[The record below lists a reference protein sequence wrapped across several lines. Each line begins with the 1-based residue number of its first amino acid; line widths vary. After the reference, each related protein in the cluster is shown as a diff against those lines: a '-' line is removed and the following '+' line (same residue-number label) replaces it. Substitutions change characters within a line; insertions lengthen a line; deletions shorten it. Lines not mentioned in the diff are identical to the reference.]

1 MVRHKKDN
9 FQRGSSSKKPGS
21 YRPPPTRRDE
31 NGLETKRPQYKAAC
45 WDLGHCDP
53 KRCSGKK
60 LIRLGLMRELHIG
73 QRFPGVVITPNGK
86 TVVSRSDKELVEQ
99 FGAAVVEASWNRIDE
114 VPFGR
119 IGGKCE
125 RLLPYL
131 VAANQTNY
139 GKPYRLNCVEA
150 LAAAFFI
157 CGYPEWAESI
167 LEPFSYGESFLEIN
181 EECLRKYMA
190 CETAEEVKKAEED
203 YLKQIEKEWNDQ
215 RGRPS
220 ERQTDGL
227 LEEDEKSDGNVEE
240 GEDGEEEERDSYG
253 MPPESDDEE
262 EMAELRRR
270 VLQSKPFAKKEETA
284 EQDEDEEEDPDAK
297 KAPERIARP
306 VQLALHTKA
315 EVSDVGDEASDSDGG
330 DGLDDDFDNLMKAGP
345 LTDRTGITAKERAR
359 ALEKGAS
366 ATYARGKP
374 GTISLK

>member
-9 FQRGSSSKKPGS
+9 FQRGSSSKKPS
-21 YRPPPTRRDE
+21 HRPPPTRRDE

-86 TVVSRSDKELVEQ
+86 TVVSKADKELIEQ

-150 LAAAFFI
+150 LASAFFI
-157 CGYPEWAESI
+157 CGHPEWAEAI

-181 EECLRKYMA
+181 EECLGKYMA
-190 CETAEEVKKAEED
+190 CETAEEVKQAEED

-215 RGRPS
+215 RGRPTEGQS
-220 ERQTDGL
+220 DGL
-227 LEEDEKSDGNVEE
+227 LEEDEKSDGHV
-240 GEDGEEEERDSYG
+240 EDGEEEEEERDPYG

-270 VLQSKPFAKKEETA
+270 VLQSKPFAKKEEA
-284 EQDEDEEEDPDAK
+284 DEQEEDEEEHLDAK

-306 VQLALHTKA
+306 VQPAPPTKA
-315 EVSDVGDEASDSDGG
+315 EMSDEDDEASGSEAG

-359 ALEKGAS
+359 ALEKGVS
-366 ATYARGKP
+366 ATYSRGKP

>member
-1 MVRHKKDN
+1 
-9 FQRGSSSKKPGS
+9 
-21 YRPPPTRRDE
+21 
-31 NGLETKRPQYKAAC
+31 
-45 WDLGHCDP
+45 
-53 KRCSGKK
+53 
-60 LIRLGLMRELHIG
+60 MRELHIG

-86 TVVSRSDKELVEQ
+86 TVVSKADKELIEQ

-150 LAAAFFI
+150 LASAFFI
-157 CGYPEWAESI
+157 CGHPEWAEAI

-181 EECLRKYMA
+181 EECLGKYMA

-215 RGRPS
+215 RGRPTEGQS
-220 ERQTDGL
+220 DGL
-227 LEEDEKSDGNVEE
+227 LEEDEKSDGHV
-240 GEDGEEEERDSYG
+240 EDGEEEEEERDPYG

-270 VLQSKPFAKKEETA
+270 VLQSKPFAKKEEA
-284 EQDEDEEEDPDAK
+284 DEQEEDEEEHLDAK
-297 KAPERIARP
+297 KAPERITRP
-306 VQLALHTKA
+306 VQPAPPTKA
-315 EVSDVGDEASDSDGG
+315 EISDEDDEASGSEAG

-359 ALEKGAS
+359 ALEKGVS
-366 ATYARGKP
+366 ATYSRGKP

>member
-1 MVRHKKDN
+1 
-9 FQRGSSSKKPGS
+9 
-21 YRPPPTRRDE
+21 
-31 NGLETKRPQYKAAC
+31 
-45 WDLGHCDP
+45 
-53 KRCSGKK
+53 
-60 LIRLGLMRELHIG
+60 MRELHIG

-86 TVVSRSDKELVEQ
+86 TVVSKADKELIEQ

-157 CGYPEWAESI
+157 CGYPEWAEAI

-181 EECLRKYMA
+181 DESLRKYMA

-203 YLKQIEKEWNDQ
+203 YLAQIEKEWNDQ
-215 RGRPS
+215 RGRPTAG
-220 ERQTDGL
+220 QADGL
-227 LEEDEKSDGNVEE
+227 LEEDAKSDGHFSE
-240 GEDGEEEERDSYG
+240 GEEYEEEERDPYG
-253 MPPESDDEE
+253 MPPESDDDE

-270 VLQSKPFAKKEETA
+270 VLQSKPFAKKEEVA
-284 EQDEDEEEDPDAK
+284 DQDEDEEEDIGAK

-306 VQLALHTKA
+306 VQPAPVMQT
-315 EVSDVGDEASDSDGG
+315 EESDKEDEASGSEAG

-359 ALEKGAS
+359 ALEKGVS
-366 ATYARGKP
+366 ATYSRGKP